1 MHYNWL
7 ITQSNH
13 LTTLGSCLVAVMW
26 DPISQQTFASSIP
39 QGPRK
44 SFMTLQVQPPN
55 NLAPLWFAQANTIF
69 TTGAQPGFPAPIHA
83 EDGVFFNWETSNDAI
98 TTNNLYPPGS
108 IIAVWGK
115 FPKDSE
121 DHEVALCKTVLTQ
134 LNTDKYIGRTPPC
147 QTVARNLG
155 VGYAGNLP
163 PESQPAPA
171 PPPPVVD
178 DESDYS
184 DGNGLTQ
191 EEFDE
196 AMAACGAPVPQGDT
210 IERRGAVIP
219 KNIRRDATG
228 TEAIATITNAACC
241 AFVLPT
247 PVTAGTKTSL
257 PATDYNL
264 PSSVAVGPG
273 CGTDLGQAPCPTP
286 DCGGNLGER
295 PCSSALP
302 PTTTTSIN
310 WDTTVTAPL
319 QATATGCNDVE
330 ECDENENN
338 DRPS

>member
-1 MHYNWL
+1 MVYFSIGKPQMTL
-7 ITQSNH
+7 SL
-13 LTTLGSCLVAVMW
+13 LTTYTRRARSLPFGGNSPKIRRIMKS
-26 DPISQQTFASSIP
+26 PFAKLS
-39 QGPRK
+39 
-44 SFMTLQVQPPN
+44 
-55 NLAPLWFAQANTIF
+55 
-69 TTGAQPGFPAPIHA
+69 
-83 EDGVFFNWETSNDAI
+83 
-98 TTNNLYPPGS
+98 
-108 IIAVWGK
+108 
-115 FPKDSE
+115 
-121 DHEVALCKTVLTQ
+121 LTQ

-171 PPPPVVD
+171 YPSPVVD

-191 EEFDE
+191 EDFDE

-210 IERRGAVIP
+210 LERRGAVIP

-228 TEAIATITNAACC
+228 TEAIATITNAAC

-247 PVTAGTKTSL
+247 PVTS
-257 PATDYNL
+257 AT
-264 PSSVAVGPG
+264 

-286 DCGGNLGER
+286 NCGDNLGEI

>member
-1 MHYNWL
+1 M
-7 ITQSNH
+7 
-13 LTTLGSCLVAVMW
+13 
-26 DPISQQTFASSIP
+26 
-39 QGPRK
+39 PR
-44 SFMTLQVQPPN
+44 T
-55 NLAPLWFAQANTIF
+55 AY
-69 TTGAQPGFPAPIHA
+69 
-83 EDGVFFNWETSNDAI
+83 FFNWETSNDAI

-191 EEFDE
+191 EDFDE
-196 AMAACGAPVPQGDT
+196 AMTACGAPVPQGDT
-210 IERRGAVIP
+210 IELRGTVIP

-247 PVTAGTKTSL
+247 PVTAGTITSL

-319 QATATGCNDVE
+319 QATTTGCNDVE
-330 ECDENENN
+330 ECDENEDN